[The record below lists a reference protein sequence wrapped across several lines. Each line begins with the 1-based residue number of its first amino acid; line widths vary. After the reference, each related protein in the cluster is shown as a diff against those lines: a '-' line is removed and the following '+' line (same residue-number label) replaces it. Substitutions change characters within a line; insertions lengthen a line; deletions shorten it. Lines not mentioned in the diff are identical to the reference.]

1 MKKFILLFFAI
12 SAFVPSFPCTTFFI
26 NKNGQLIF
34 GRNYDWMTGN
44 GMVCSNQK
52 GLSKTSSKTPDGNTI
67 SWISKYGSITFNQYG
82 KEFPTGGM
90 NEKGLVVEM
99 MWLDG
104 TQYPAADA
112 RPAIGELQWLQ
123 YQLDNC
129 STVAELIATDKDI
142 RIASKGTAPLHF
154 LTADATGNVATIE
167 FINGK
172 MLVHNN
178 NNLPFPVLTNN
189 SYEESLP
196 VAKLTNPVVEN
207 SLERFNQTCSMVQT
221 YQANTINIPVVDY
234 SFNILNKVAQTGYTK
249 WSIVYDISNKKIYFK
264 TAGYPSIKNISF
276 SAFNFT
282 CAAPSK
288 AWDMNQ
294 IGNGDI
300 SNQFINFNQDLNQHI
315 AEKSFAESASQINAT
330 EQEIKDTWT
339 YPAGIFCKKE

>member
-1 MKKFILLFFAI
+1 MKKFSLLFFAI
-12 SAFVPSFPCTTFFI
+12 SAFVSSFACTTFFI

-44 GMVCSNQK
+44 GIVCSNQK
-52 GLSKTSSKTPDGNTI
+52 GLSKTSSKTADGKTI
-67 SWISKYGSITFNQYG
+67 SWTSKYGSITFNQYG

-99 MWLDG
+99 MWLDD
-104 TQYPAADA
+104 TQYPAIDS

-142 RIASKGTAPLHF
+142 RIASNGTAPLHF

-172 MLVHNN
+172 ILVHNN
-178 NNLPFPVLTNN
+178 KNLPFPVLTNN

-207 SLERFNQTCSMVQT
+207 SLERFNQTCSMLQT

-264 TAGYPSIKNISF
+264 TADYPSIKNISF
-276 SAFNFT
+276 STFSFA
-282 CAAPSK
+282 CATPSK

-294 IGNGDI
+294 MGNGDI
-300 SNQFINFNQDLNQHI
+300 ANQFINFNQDLNQHI
-315 AEKSFAESASQINAT
+315 VEKSFTESADQINAT
-330 EQEIKDTWT
+330 EQEIKNTWA
-339 YPAGIFCKKE
+339 YPLGIFCKRE